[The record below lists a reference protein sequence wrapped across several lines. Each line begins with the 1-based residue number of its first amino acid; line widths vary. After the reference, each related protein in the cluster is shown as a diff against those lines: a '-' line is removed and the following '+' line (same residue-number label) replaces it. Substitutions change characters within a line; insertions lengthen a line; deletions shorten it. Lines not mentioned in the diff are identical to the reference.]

1 MILRHAIRVSAFM
14 IFAVMPRLATAQ
26 QTLTT
31 LSGEVLGGE
40 TDQRW
45 MVELRPLTDS
55 RSLPPERTFI
65 QPGGR
70 FQFVGVKAGAYEII
84 LFDTNQREI
93 KREVTSISAFGS
105 GIVQVRLDDKKST
118 KAGGR
123 ISMHSLSHKI
133 PKAARKEF
141 ERGRR
146 EQEKQHFA
154 QAEARY
160 VKALEIDPQF
170 VEAANDLGALYYR
183 LSRFPD
189 SLRILERA
197 RAVDPDSPVV
207 LANLSATMMALQR
220 PAEAEQLASRS
231 LHLDPTSI
239 RTRYLFA
246 LSRAALKK
254 TDAETRDMLK
264 EVSALIPHA
273 HLALAQMCV
282 IEGNRQGARAEI
294 EEYLNATK
302 ARPAPN
308 RGDAER
314 WLKSLR

>member
-1 MILRHAIRVSAFM
+1 M

-26 QTLTT
+26 QTLAT
-31 LSGEVLGGE
+31 LSGEVIGAE

-45 MVELRPLTDS
+45 MVELRPLTDP
-55 RSLPPERTFI
+55 RSMPPDRTFI

-70 FQFVGVKAGAYEII
+70 FQFAGVKAGAYEIV

-93 KREVTSISAFGS
+93 KREIASVSAFGS
-105 GIVQVRLDDKKST
+105 GVVQIRLDDKKSN
-118 KAGGR
+118 KAGSR
-123 ISMHSLSHKI
+123 ISMRSLSHKI

-141 ERGRR
+141 EHGRR
-146 EQEKQHFA
+146 EQAKQHP
-154 QAEARY
+154 AEAEIHY
-160 VKALEIDPQF
+160 AKALEIDRQF

-183 LSRFPD
+183 LGRFDD
-189 SLRILERA
+189 SLRVLEQA

-207 LANLSATMMALQR
+207 LANLAATMMALQR
-220 PAEAEQLASRS
+220 PAEAEPLASRS
-231 LHLDPTSI
+231 LRLDPTSI

-254 TDAETRDMLK
+254 VDAETRDMLK
-264 EVSALIPHA
+264 EVSTLIPHA
-273 HLALAQMCV
+273 HLALAQMLV
-282 IEGNRQGARAEI
+282 SEGNRQGARAEI

-302 ARPAPN
+302 ARPAAN